1 VSTNQGAAADTEG
14 ASRWSAVAALAV
26 VVGVVGVAG
35 YAAGGR
41 LAPTD
46 QFVAVPVDP
55 GGAAPDTGTVTVP
68 RALTVH
74 VSGAVV
80 RPGLVEVPD
89 GARVA
94 DAILA
99 AGGATPEAD
108 LAALNLAEPLAD
120 ALHLRVPAMGDP
132 RGATGGGV
140 GAPADGKVR
149 VNVATR
155 TELET
160 LPGIGPVLA
169 QRIVDHREAAGPFAT
184 VEDLLDI
191 PGIGERV
198 LANLRDSV
206 VVP

>member
-120 ALHLRVPAMGDP
+120 AVHLRVPAMGDP
-132 RGATGGGV
+132 PGATGGGV

>member
-1 VSTNQGAAADTEG
+1 MSTSQDAAAGTEG
-14 ASRWSAVAALAV
+14 ASRWSVVAALAV

-55 GGAAPDTGTVTVP
+55 GGAAPDTGSATVP
-68 RALTVH
+68 RPLTVH
-74 VSGAVV
+74 VSGAVA

-99 AGGATPEAD
+99 AGGATTEAD

-120 ALHLRVPAMGDP
+120 ALHLRVPAIGDP
-132 RGATGGGV
+132 PDATDRGM

-155 TELET
+155 TELEA

-169 QRIVDHREAAGPFAT
+169 QRIVEHREAAGPFAT
-184 VEDLLDI
+184 VEDLLDV

-198 LANLRDSV
+198 LASLRDRV